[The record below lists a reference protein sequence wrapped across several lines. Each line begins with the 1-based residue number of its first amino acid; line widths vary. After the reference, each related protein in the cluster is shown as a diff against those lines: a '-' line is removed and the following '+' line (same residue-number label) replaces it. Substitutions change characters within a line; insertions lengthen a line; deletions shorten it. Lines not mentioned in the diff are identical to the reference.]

1 MGRYRGVMAVSDES
15 TGRIRD
21 VPALDLG
28 VGEYIV
34 GPPEW
39 VRNWDERLTAA
50 LTDDADSNSPRHRFD
65 VERADEGRLLEV
77 VEGDESDVGEWVGS
91 GEGEFTGAT
100 DRHFLFRS
108 PTGDPLLVLHRG
120 GVATTYTLRAAAT
133 GAVLAT
139 WSKSLGF
146 VGAWQLAAPDGT
158 TRATVERERAG
169 ATVLSFPTRRG
180 YVVRSSGGAELARF
194 ERTCL
199 EPGPVETVYEL
210 SVSVERC
217 AIPAV
222 VSLAL
227 GVGILVEAGS
237 SNEFGPAGTGGL

>member
-1 MGRYRGVMAVSDES
+1 MSDES
-15 TGRIRD
+15 TGRIRG

-28 VGEYIV
+28 VGEYVV
-34 GPPEW
+34 GPPER

-65 VERADEGRLLEV
+65 VEHGDEGRLLEV

-91 GEGEFTGAT
+91 VDGEFTGT
-100 DRHFLFRS
+100 TYRHFLFRS
-108 PTGDPLLVLHRG
+108 PAGDPLLVLHRG
-120 GVATTYTLRAAAT
+120 GVATAYTLRTAAT
-133 GAVLAT
+133 GAVLAR

-146 VGAWQLAAPDGT
+146 VGDWQLAAPDGT
-158 TRATVERERAG
+158 TRATVERERAS

-180 YVVRSSGGAELARF
+180 YVLRSSGGADLARF
-194 ERTCL
+194 ERTRP

-210 SVSVERC
+210 SVSVELS
-217 AIPAV
+217 AIPAEV
-222 VSLAL
+222 CLAL

-237 SNEFGPAGTGGL
+237 SNEPGRGGTGGL